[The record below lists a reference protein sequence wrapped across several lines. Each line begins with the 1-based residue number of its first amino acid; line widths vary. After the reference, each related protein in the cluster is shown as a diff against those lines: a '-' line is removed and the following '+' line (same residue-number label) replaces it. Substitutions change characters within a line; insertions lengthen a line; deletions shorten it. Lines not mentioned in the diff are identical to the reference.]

1 MFKRAGLRTKH
12 GFGRGKWVTLPAMNG
27 LSIPVLLLT
36 LAAVVPAHAANP
48 PAAVVSLL
56 TQAQD
61 AQVRGEIE
69 LALRMAQ
76 AAIVAD
82 PAQTVSYVALGDI
95 YAQQGQA
102 EYARSYYELALQ
114 IDPQDA
120 AALKRMAGLADTTK
134 AAANTP

>member
-1 MFKRAGLRTKH
+1 MHGLGRQKWATLAPMKR
-12 GFGRGKWVTLPAMNG
+12 
-27 LSIPVLLLT
+27 LSIPLLLLT
-36 LAAVVPAHAANP
+36 LAAMVPAYAANP

-61 AQVRGEIE
+61 AQVRGETE

-120 AALKRMAGLADTTK
+120 AALKAMAAIAATTK

>member
-1 MFKRAGLRTKH
+1 MHGL
-12 GFGRGKWVTLPAMNG
+12 GPGKWATLAAMKR

-36 LAAVVPAHAANP
+36 LAAMVSAHAATP
-48 PAAVVSLL
+48 PAVVSLL

-61 AQVRGEIE
+61 AQVRGETD

-102 EYARSYYELALQ
+102 EFARSYYDLALQ

-120 AALKRMAGLADTTK
+120 AALKRIAGLADATK